1 VRFLDVGTE
10 SFISPSTYV
19 TDYISSVIV
28 FDLAEWWQRIISST
42 LVIVVIT
49 SLATF
54 FWVNLAI
61 DWFATF

>member
-1 VRFLDVGTE
+1 MFN
-10 SFISPSTYV
+10 
-19 TDYISSVIV
+19 
-28 FDLAEWWQRIISST
+28 LAEWWQRIISSS